1 MYNVQVESVL
11 RLVYHLKK
19 LVTLWSDKVCKMLR
33 LPRTSSALV
42 LKLVASWEWYTF
54 ACVLRVC
61 CVRSKE
67 KYIVGT
73 EKNMTYDLQVTM
85 AVYIS
90 PPPPPEPP
98 RTIMKISNQE
108 TVCLGKDW

>member
-1 MYNVQVESVL
+1 
-11 RLVYHLKK
+11 
-19 LVTLWSDKVCKMLR
+19 MLR

-85 AVYIS
+85 AVYT
-90 PPPPPEPP
+90 PPPPEPP